1 MFVVFQEL
9 FVVFADMGHRIIML
23 MIISTDKNNDNETEF
38 NLRINLITDNNI
50 IMIMIVTLSFFLVS
64 HFLPKFWAIKHSYKL
79 CVLFIWNSIWSIFFL
94 L

>member
-1 MFVVFQEL
+1 MFGKVFVVFQEL

-50 IMIMIVTLSFFLVS
+50 IMIMIVTLRFF
-64 HFLPKFWAIKHSYKL
+64 
-79 CVLFIWNSIWSIFFL
+79 
-94 L
+94 